1 MKKIVA
7 INASPRST
15 RNTSELVHAAADGAG
30 SAGAEVK
37 YYDLYRQGRFT
48 GCISCFACKLPE
60 HKGQCVYRDGLF
72 EVLEQIR
79 DADGLVIGSP
89 NYLGDVT
96 AGFRALYERLIFQ
109 HTTYKMEPGS
119 FSSSIPVLFI
129 MTSNAAEEYYSNYG
143 YEQML
148 TGYKETLSHIIGPT
162 KVLIYGDTLQVKDYS
177 RFDWTM
183 FDPEAKKARHERVLP
198 RKKSEAFDLG
208 AEMVKAPQNWWKLC

>member
-7 INASPRST
+7 INTSPRSVW
-15 RNTSELVHAAADGAG
+15 NTAELVRSAADGAV
-30 SAGAEVK
+30 SAGAEAL
-37 YYDLYRQGRFT
+37 YYDLYKQKPFT

-60 HKGQCVYRDGLF
+60 YKGKCVYRDGLTD
-72 EVLEQIR
+72 VLEQIR
-79 DADGLVIGSP
+79 HADGLVIGSP

-119 FSSSIPVLFI
+119 FDSNIPVLII
-129 MTSNAAEEYYSNYG
+129 MTSNAEEKYYSTYG

-148 TGYKETLSHIIGPT
+148 TGYKETFSHIIGPA

-177 RFDWTM
+177 KFDWTM
-183 FDPEAKKARHERVLP
+183 FDPEAKKARHETVMP
-198 RKKSEAFDLG
+198 QKKSEAFRLG
-208 AEMVKAPQNWWKLC
+208 AEMIKAPQNWGR

>member
-7 INASPRST
+7 INASPRYY
-15 RNTSELVHAAADGAG
+15 RNTAELVRSAADGAR
-30 SAGAEVK
+30 AEGAEVM
-37 YYDLYRQGRFT
+37 YYDLYRLQPFT

-60 HKGQCVYRDGLF
+60 HKGNCVYRDGLF

-79 DADGLVIGSP
+79 GADGLVIGSP

-109 HTTYKMEPGS
+109 HTTYKMELGS

-129 MTSNAAEEYYSNYG
+129 MTSNAAEEYYPNYG
-143 YEQML
+143 YEQMI

-183 FDPEAKKARHERVLP
+183 FDPEAKKMRHETVLP
-198 RKKSEAFDLG
+198 RKKSEAFRLG
-208 AEMVKAPQNWWKLC
+208 ADMVNDPQNWRG